1 MHRTAMTDVHLA
13 TDGSVSQNG
22 SYAGAG
28 YAVRRVGQEAGYAV
42 RRVGQGVHDP
52 DTGGAWR
59 FPHVRALPIS
69 SQLQPVLWS
78 VTFNPVYTP
87 ALVELTAITLG
98 LKLLRG
104 CIIADSLVLSQVF
117 IWTDCNTACEVALFP
132 PDREN
137 EAPWPHLVR
146 MARLANSE
154 LRELRSLGIETRV
167 AVPARG
173 RNSRLIRQADG
184 LAKASRYETLP
195 SWMPKELPDDVALV
209 LGRCAIIAG
218 TLDEAQRI

>member
-1 MHRTAMTDVHLA
+1 M
-13 TDGSVSQNG
+13 
-22 SYAGAG
+22 
-28 YAVRRVGQEAGYAV
+28 V

-59 FPHVRALPIS
+59 FPRAWALAIS

-78 VTFNPVYTP
+78 VHPWNPVYTP
-87 ALVELTAITLG
+87 VLLELTAIALG

-104 CIIADSLVLSQVF
+104 CIIADSLVLSKVF
-117 IWTDCNTACEVALFP
+117 IWTDCLTACELAQVP
-132 PDREN
+132 PDREDD
-137 EAPWPHLVR
+137 APWPHLVR
-146 MARLANSE
+146 MARLAYSE
-154 LRELRSLGIETRV
+154 RRELRSLGIETRV

>member
-1 MHRTAMTDVHLA
+1 MADVHLA

-28 YAVRRVGQEAGYAV
+28 YAVRRVGQ
-42 RRVGQGVHDP
+42 GVHDP

-59 FPHVRALPIS
+59 FPRAWALPIS

-78 VTFNPVYTP
+78 VHPFNPVYTP

-104 CIIADSLVLSQVF
+104 CIIADSLVPSEVR
-117 IWTDCNTACEVALFP
+117 IWTDSWTACEIALCP
-132 PDREN
+132 PDRET

-146 MARLANSE
+146 MARLAYSE

-167 AVPARG
+167 AVPDRG
-173 RNSRLIRQADG
+173 RDSGLIQTADALARQSRWNN
-184 LAKASRYETLP
+184 LP
-195 SWMPKELPDDVALV
+195 SWISKELPDDVTLV
-209 LGRCAIIAG
+209 LGRCAFIAG